1 MTTYVNVR
9 SGREPEEIKIDDY
22 HVYVRSNIHEIEVTD
37 DMHDGETTTHTEW
50 EYDENVY
57 DKNEYIKD
65 ELTTL
70 NQTIAEQDELLAM
83 LLLGE

>member
-9 SGREPEEIKIDDY
+9 SDKEPEEIKIDDY
-22 HVYVRSNIHEIEVTD
+22 HVYVRSNIHEIEVSD
-37 DMHDGETTTHTEW
+37 EMHDGETTTHIEW
-50 EYDENVY
+50 EYGENVY

-65 ELTTL
+65 ELATL